1 MDLVDGRS
9 GKAMKAE
16 RAGRGMSNDI
26 FKFIKSP
33 LIGCSM
39 SGDLLIL
46 LIVSG

>member
-1 MDLVDGRS
+1 MDLVDGRN

-16 RAGRGMSNDI
+16 RNDF

-33 LIGCSM
+33 LIGQPI
-39 SGDLLIL
+39 SGDFLIL

>member
-1 MDLVDGRS
+1 MDLVNGRN

-16 RAGRGMSNDI
+16 RNDF
-26 FKFIKSP
+26 FKLIKSP

-39 SGDLLIL
+39 SGDFLIL